1 MRMSRRSIIAIVAVA
16 AVVVAGV
23 VIYSTFDPS
32 ASRWFPRC
40 PFLMLTGLKC
50 PGCGTQR
57 AIHALLHGDVL
68 SALHFNALLPVSIP
82 LLLLYGYAEL
92 VRTRKPRFYNRVNS
106 VTAILAVLIVV
117 IVWWI
122 VRNIFGC

>member
-1 MRMSRRSIIAIVAVA
+1 MRMSRRSVIAMLAVA
-16 AVVVAGV
+16 AVVVVGV

>member
-1 MRMSRRSIIAIVAVA
+1 MSRRSVIAMMAVA

>member
-1 MRMSRRSIIAIVAVA
+1 MRMSRRSVIAMLAVA

>member
-1 MRMSRRSIIAIVAVA
+1 MLAVA

-106 VTAILAVLIVV
+106 VTAILAVVFFSV
-117 IVWWI
+117 YFSMAQ
-122 VRNIFGC
+122 NICGW

>member
-1 MRMSRRSIIAIVAVA
+1 MSRRSVIAMLAVA

-82 LLLLYGYAEL
+82 LLLLYGYAEV

>member
-1 MRMSRRSIIAIVAVA
+1 MRMSRRSVIAMLEVA

-23 VIYSTFDPS
+23 EIYSTFDPS

-106 VTAILAVLIVV
+106 VTAILAVLVVV

>member
-1 MRMSRRSIIAIVAVA
+1 MSRRSVIAIVAVA
-16 AVVVAGV
+16 AVVVGV

-50 PGCGTQR
+50 PECGTQR

-68 SALHFNALLPVSIP
+68 SALRFNALLPVSIP
-82 LLLLYGYAEL
+82 LLLLYGYAEV
-92 VRTRKPRFYNRVNS
+92 VRTRKLRFYNRVNS
-106 VTAILAVLIVV
+106 LTAILAVLIVV

-122 VRNIFGC
+122 VRNICGW

>member
-1 MRMSRRSIIAIVAVA
+1 MSRRSVIAMLAVA

-122 VRNIFGC
+122 VRNICGW

>member
-1 MRMSRRSIIAIVAVA
+1 MSRRSVIAMLAVA

-122 VRNIFGC
+122 VRNICG

>member
-1 MRMSRRSIIAIVAVA
+1 MRMSRRSVIAMLAVA

-122 VRNIFGC
+122 VRNICGW

>member
-1 MRMSRRSIIAIVAVA
+1 MRRKWWIIGAVAVI
-16 AVVVAGV
+16 VIAGIA
-23 VIYSTFDPS
+23 IYSTFDPS

-122 VRNIFGC
+122 VRNICGW

>member
-1 MRMSRRSIIAIVAVA
+1 MSRRSVIAMLAVA

-57 AIHALLHGDVL
+57 AFHALLHGDVL

>member
-1 MRMSRRSIIAIVAVA
+1 MSRRSVIAMLAVA

-57 AIHALLHGDVL
+57 AIQALLHGDGL
-68 SALHFNALLPVSIP
+68 SALHFHALLPVSIP
-82 LLLLYGYAEL
+82 LLLLYGYAEV

>member
-1 MRMSRRSIIAIVAVA
+1 MSRRSVIAMLAVA

-106 VTAILAVLIVV
+106 VSAILAVLIVV

-122 VRNIFGC
+122 VRNICGW

>member
-1 MRMSRRSIIAIVAVA
+1 MSRRSVIAMLAVA

-106 VTAILAVLIVV
+106 VTAILAVLVVV

-122 VRNIFGC
+122 VRNIFGW

>member
-1 MRMSRRSIIAIVAVA
+1 MSRRSVIAIVAVA

-122 VRNIFGC
+122 VRNICGW

>member
-1 MRMSRRSIIAIVAVA
+1 MSRRSVIAMLAVA

-68 SALHFNALLPVSIP
+68 SALHFNALLPVIIP

-106 VTAILAVLIVV
+106 VTAILAVLVVV

>member
-1 MRMSRRSIIAIVAVA
+1 MSRRSVIAMLAVA

-68 SALHFNALLPVSIP
+68 SALRFNALLPVIIP
-82 LLLLYGYAEL
+82 L
-92 VRTRKPRFYNRVNS
+92 
-106 VTAILAVLIVV
+106 
-117 IVWWI
+117 
-122 VRNIFGC
+122 

>member
-1 MRMSRRSIIAIVAVA
+1 MSRRSVIAMVAVA

>member
-1 MRMSRRSIIAIVAVA
+1 MSRRSVIAIVAVA
-16 AVVVAGV
+16 AVVVVGV

-106 VTAILAVLIVV
+106 VTAILAVLVVV

>member
-1 MRMSRRSIIAIVAVA
+1 MLAVA

-68 SALHFNALLPVSIP
+68 SALHFNALLPVCIP
-82 LLLLYGYAEL
+82 LLLLYGYAEQ

>member
-1 MRMSRRSIIAIVAVA
+1 MSRRSVIAMLAVA

-106 VTAILAVLIVV
+106 VTAILAVLVVV

>member
-1 MRMSRRSIIAIVAVA
+1 MSRRSVIAMLAVA

-23 VIYSTFDPS
+23 VISSTFDPS

-106 VTAILAVLIVV
+106 VTAILAVLVVV

>member
-1 MRMSRRSIIAIVAVA
+1 MSRRSVIAMLAVA

-106 VTAILAVLIVV
+106 VTAILAVLVVV

-122 VRNIFGC
+122 VRNICGW

>member
-1 MRMSRRSIIAIVAVA
+1 MSRRSVIAMLAVA

-122 VRNIFGC
+122 VRNIFGF

>member
-1 MRMSRRSIIAIVAVA
+1 MSRRSVIAMLAVA

-23 VIYSTFDPS
+23 VIYSTFDPT

>member
-1 MRMSRRSIIAIVAVA
+1 MSRRSVIAMLAVA

-68 SALHFNALLPVSIP
+68 SALLFNALLPVSIP

>member
-1 MRMSRRSIIAIVAVA
+1 MRMSRRSVIAMLAVA

-82 LLLLYGYAEL
+82 LLLLYGYAEV

-122 VRNIFGC
+122 VRNICGW

>member
-1 MRMSRRSIIAIVAVA
+1 MSRRSIIAMVAVA

-68 SALHFNALLPVSIP
+68 AALRFNALLPVSIP
-82 LLLLYGYAEL
+82 LLLLYGYAEV

>member
-1 MRMSRRSIIAIVAVA
+1 MLAVA

-106 VTAILAVLIVV
+106 VSAILAVLIVV

>member
-1 MRMSRRSIIAIVAVA
+1 MSRRSVIAMLAVA

-82 LLLLYGYAEL
+82 LGLLYGYAEL

>member
-1 MRMSRRSIIAIVAVA
+1 MSRRSVIAMLAVA

-106 VTAILAVLIVV
+106 ITAILAVLIVV

>member
-1 MRMSRRSIIAIVAVA
+1 MSRRSVIAMLAVA

-82 LLLLYGYAEL
+82 LLLLYGYAEV

-122 VRNIFGC
+122 VRNICGW

>member
-1 MRMSRRSIIAIVAVA
+1 MSRRSVIAIVAVA

>member
-1 MRMSRRSIIAIVAVA
+1 MSRRSVIAMLAVA

>member
-1 MRMSRRSIIAIVAVA
+1 MRMSRRSVIAMLAVA

-106 VTAILAVLIVV
+106 VTAILAVLVVV

>member
-1 MRMSRRSIIAIVAVA
+1 MSRRSVIAMLAVA

-92 VRTRKPRFYNRVNS
+92 VRTRKPRFYNRVNI
-106 VTAILAVLIVV
+106 VTAILAVLVVV

>member
-1 MRMSRRSIIAIVAVA
+1 MSRRSVIAMLAVA

-106 VTAILAVLIVV
+106 ITAILAVLIVV

-122 VRNIFGC
+122 VRNICGW